1 MAHEAS
7 SPPVRQRCV
16 AHVHL
21 AGLTSPTP
29 NPAQTSDTLTSS
41 ILVHKF
47 DPGAPGLLTH
57 RHTNHVS
64 KAVVEVNSS
73 NGFALRVRLAQFVLP
88 RAGTMRKPCTCAH
101 ACWLRLKRQCWPR
114 PCTVHTEFVLPQV
127 HHDHTKGL
135 RVAGGSMRMITPKG
149 FVLLA
154 GA

>member
-47 DPGAPGLLTH
+47 DKFDPGAPGLLTR

-73 NGFALRVRLAQFVLP
+73 NGFALRVRLAQFVHWQH
-88 RAGTMRKPCTCAH
+88 AGEAEQISMPVNAVKPGSEH
-101 ACWLRLKRQCWPR
+101 ANDSYNDIPQSTDLGIL
-114 PCTVHTEFVLPQV
+114 VLV
-127 HHDHTKGL
+127 
-135 RVAGGSMRMITPKG
+135 SWYPK
-149 FVLLA
+149 L
-154 GA
+154 